1 MGEIVVPDD
10 ESDVVPRDG
19 IDTDEHNDLIAA
31 DDYEHEDNFA
41 TCIQANIVAAL
52 EVLNDLYEMSTS
64 LEVEPVVMNNEE
76 NENSIATVDL
86 QVNEDSMDTVE
97 FEEVENSIATVGEEV
112 GNSIATVDEE
122 VGNSIATVGEEVGNS
137 IATVGEE
144 VGKSKRRVS

>member
-86 QVNEDSMDTVE
+86 QVNEDSMDTVFQE
-97 FEEVENSIATVGEEV
+97 GDTELWNCWTLASMVHDLVSL
-112 GNSIATVDEE
+112 GNIY
-122 VGNSIATVGEEVGNS
+122 GL
-137 IATVGEE
+137 
-144 VGKSKRRVS
+144 GKG

>member
-1 MGEIVVPDD
+1 MLRKFLINHRISSLKASSEYVKKSQDDIARGEIVVPDD

-52 EVLNDLYEMSTS
+52 EVLNDLDEMSTS

-86 QVNEDSMDTVE
+86 QVNEDSMDTV
-97 FEEVENSIATVGEEV
+97 
-112 GNSIATVDEE
+112 
-122 VGNSIATVGEEVGNS
+122 
-137 IATVGEE
+137 
-144 VGKSKRRVS
+144 

>member
-1 MGEIVVPDD
+1 M
-10 ESDVVPRDG
+10 VPRDG

-41 TCIQANIVAAL
+41 TCILANIVASL

-112 GNSIATVDEE
+112 GSSIATVDEE
-122 VGNSIATVGEEVGNS
+122 AGNSNATVGEE
-137 IATVGEE
+137 A
-144 VGKSKRRVS
+144 GKPKRRVS